1 MTSDNPFLAPSD
13 LPHELPDFTRIR
25 DEHFLPAFTA
35 GMEAQLAEIAGIVA
49 SGEPTFENTIVALER
64 SGRILDRVARVF
76 FTRVG
81 AHTSPAIQEIEAEI
95 GPRLAA
101 HSDTIGLDPALFARI
116 DALHA
121 ARDDLGLDPES
132 LRLLER
138 HHRDAVRAGAR
149 LGPDEQTRLRAL
161 NGELSTLSTEFGTR
175 LLAGANAAAVHVTDV
190 ARLDGLS
197 ADAITSAAE
206 AAADRGYDGGYLLTM
221 VLPTQQPALAS
232 LTDRALR
239 EELHRASVGRGS
251 EPGPHDTRDLIRR
264 TATLRAERARLL
276 GYPDHASY
284 VIDDATA
291 RTAEAAGEMLAGLV
305 PAAVANADREAAELA
320 ELAGHPLEAWDWAF
334 YAERYRK
341 QHFDVDASVLRPY
354 LEVDRVIHDGVFHAA
369 GELYGIT
376 LTERTDLPG
385 YHPDVRYWE
394 VTDADGSVLGLFGAD
409 LWARPSKRGG
419 AWMNSL
425 VSQSTLLD
433 QHPVVMNTLNL
444 VKPAPGEPALLTLD
458 EVRTLFHEF
467 GHALHGLFS
476 SVRYPTFSG
485 TSVPRDF
492 VEFPSQVN
500 EMWLEDPAVLA
511 RFARHHETG
520 EPLPTALLDAALA
533 ARGYGEGQAT
543 TEYLA
548 ASLLDQAWHRI
559 TPDGGPATAD
569 DVLAFE
575 ADALAAAG
583 VAHPQIAPR
592 YRSTYFN
599 HVFGG
604 GYSAAYYSYIW
615 AEVLDADTGAWF
627 TEHQG
632 LRRENGDRF
641 RRELLSR
648 GGAVDPMEA
657 YRAFRGR
664 DPEIGPLLERR
675 GLATTAS

>member
-1 MTSDNPFLAPSD
+1 MTSDNPFLAPSE

-35 GMEAQLAEIAGIVA
+35 GMDAQLAEIEDIVA
-49 SGEPTFENTIVALER
+49 SGDPTFANTIVALER
-64 SGRILDRVARVF
+64 SGRILDRVSRVF
-76 FTRVG
+76 FGRVG
-81 AHTSPAIQEIEAEI
+81 AHTSPRIQEIEAEI

-101 HSDTIGLDPALFARI
+101 HADTIGLDPRLFARI

-121 ARDDLGLDPES
+121 ARDELGLDPES
-132 LRLLER
+132 ARLLER

-149 LGPDEQTRLRAL
+149 LGADDQARLRSL
-161 NGELSTLSTEFGTR
+161 NGELAVLSTEFGSR

-197 ADAITSAAE
+197 PDAIT
-206 AAADRGYDGGYLLTM
+206 AAAGAAVDRGHDSGYLLTM
-221 VLPTQQPALAS
+221 VLPTGQPALAS

-239 EELHRASVGRGS
+239 EELHRASVRRGS
-251 EPGPHDTRDLIRR
+251 EPGPHDTRDIVRR
-264 TATLRAERARLL
+264 TAVLRAERARLL
-276 GYPDHASY
+276 GYRDHASY
-284 VIDDATA
+284 VIGDATA
-291 RTAEAAGEMLAGLV
+291 GTAEAAGRMLARLA

-320 ELAGHPLEAWDWAF
+320 ELAGHPIEAWDWAY

-341 QHFDVDASVLRPY
+341 QHFDVDDAVLRPY
-354 LEVDRVIHDGVFHAA
+354 LELERVIRDGVFHAA
-369 GELYGIT
+369 GALYGIT
-376 LTERTDLPG
+376 LTERTDLPA

-394 VTDADGSVLGLFGAD
+394 VRDADGSVLGVFGAD
-409 LWARPSKRGG
+409 LWARPTKRGG

-425 VSQSTLLD
+425 VAQSALLH
-433 QHPVVMNTLNL
+433 QRPVVMNTLNL

-476 SVRYPTFSG
+476 AVRYPTFSG

-520 EPLPTALLDAALA
+520 EPLPGPLLEAALA
-533 ARGYGEGQAT
+533 ARGYGEGHAT

-548 ASLLDQAWHRI
+548 ASLLDHAWHRI
-559 TPDGGPATAD
+559 APDGGPDSAEE
-569 DVLAFE
+569 VLAFE
-575 ADALAAAG
+575 ADVLAAAG
-583 VAHPQIAPR
+583 VAHPQIPPR

-627 TEHQG
+627 AENAG
-632 LRRENGDRF
+632 LRRDNGDRF

-675 GLATTAS
+675 GLAATGS

>member
-197 ADAITSAAE
+197 ADAITSAAG

-320 ELAGHPLEAWDWAF
+320 GLAGHPLEAWDWAF

-376 LTERTDLPG
+376 LTERTDLPV

-675 GLATTAS
+675 GLATTGS